1 MKKPVVLIIMD
12 GWGIAPPGPGNAIS
26 LAKLTNIPRL
36 WTTFPHGKLQASGE
50 AVGLPKGE
58 DGNTETGHLN
68 LGAGRVVY
76 QDLPRINMAIADGSF
91 FQNEAFLSAIS
102 HCEGHVSNL
111 HIMGL
116 IGSGGVHSN
125 MEHLFA
131 LLWFC
136 KNAAFSRVYL
146 HLITDGRD
154 SPPKSAIT
162 YISQVKDEIAR
173 VGIGTIASVI
183 GRYYAMDRDQRWER
197 TEKAYVALTEGKCLT
212 ASSATGAVEA
222 AYQKNITDEFIE
234 PTVLTR
240 DGLPISLVKNNDA
253 VIFFNYRI
261 DRPRQL
267 TKAFVLSDFSE
278 QAKLS
283 GYDPYAIKYFKKH
296 TQVQD
301 PQEPFKRTLFLE
313 SLFFVTMTEYEKKL
327 PVTVAFPP
335 QNVIAPLGKI
345 IADNRLKQLRVAET
359 EKERFVTYYFNG
371 QREEAYANEERM
383 IIPSAK
389 VPTYDLKPEMSAREV
404 TEKLLEKI
412 ESKQYDVIVVNLAN
426 PDMVAHTGVIPA
438 AVTACEVTDEC
449 VGKIVNQV
457 LLQDGACFIT
467 ADHGNVEEMID
478 PVTGGVDTEH
488 STYPVPF
495 ICIDKDL
502 QGKNLELPSGMLADV
517 APTILSLIGIP
528 IPATM
533 NGRNLLAYIQRNQG

>member
-12 GWGIAPPGPGNAIS
+12 GWGIAPAGPGNAIS
-26 LAKLTNIPRL
+26 QAKLTALPKL
-36 WTTFPHGKLQASGE
+36 WATYPHGKLLASGE

-91 FQNEAFLSAIS
+91 YQNEAFLSAVS
-102 HCEGHVSNL
+102 HAEGHMSNIHVL
-111 HIMGL
+111 GL

-136 KNAAFSRVYL
+136 KNSNLSRLYL

-162 YISQVKDEIAR
+162 YVSQIKDEITR
-173 VGIGTIASVI
+173 VGIGTIASVT

-197 TEKAYVALTEGKCLT
+197 TEKAYTALTEGKGLT
-212 ASSATGAVEA
+212 ASSATAAIEQ

-234 PTVLTR
+234 PTMITR
-240 DGLPISLVKNNDA
+240 DGIPLALIKHNDV

-267 TKAFVLSDFSE
+267 TKAFVLPDFSKTA
-278 QAKLS
+278 QLS
-283 GYDPYAIKYFKKH
+283 EYDPYAIKYFKKH
-296 TQVQD
+296 TMIQD
-301 PQEPFKRTLFLE
+301 AHEPFKRTTFLE
-313 SLFFVTMTEYEKKL
+313 NLFFVTMTEYEKKL

-335 QNVIAPLGKI
+335 QTVVAPIG
-345 IADNRLKQLRVAET
+345 RVVSEMGFKQLRLAET

-371 QREEAYANEERM
+371 QREEPYTGEDRI
-383 IIPSAK
+383 IIPSAQ
-389 VPTYDLKPEMSAREV
+389 VATYDLKPEMSASELLEHLLQKL
-404 TEKLLEKI
+404 TEKI
-412 ESKQYDVIVVNLAN
+412 YSFIVVNFAN
-426 PDMVAHTGVIPA
+426 PDMVAHTGVIQA
-438 AVTACEVTDEC
+438 AIRACEVTDIC
-449 VGKIVNQV
+449 VGKVVEAV
-457 LLQDGACFIT
+457 LSLDGACFIT

-478 PVTGGVDTEH
+478 PVTGGIDTEH

-495 ICIDKDL
+495 LCIAKEFT
-502 QGKNLELPSGMLADV
+502 GKSEELPSGMLADV
-517 APTILSLIGIP
+517 APTILSLMGAP

-533 NGRNLLAYIQRNQG
+533 NGRNLLAFIQRTGV